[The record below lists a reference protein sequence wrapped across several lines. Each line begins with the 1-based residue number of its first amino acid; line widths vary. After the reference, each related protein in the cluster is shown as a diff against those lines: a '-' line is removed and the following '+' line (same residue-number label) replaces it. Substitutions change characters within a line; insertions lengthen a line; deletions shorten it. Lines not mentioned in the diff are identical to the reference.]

1 MANCVVLT
9 GRLVRDPER
18 RVTSNQT
25 SVASFSIAVDDQ
37 SQGANRERNTLFL
50 DVSAFGKTADN
61 IIKFKHKGDMVAV
74 VGRLV
79 EDKYTRR
86 SDNVEIRKIKV
97 LADRVE
103 FISSGKRDASDSGYT
118 SDAPAPA
125 SISDQT
131 ADKAEGS
138 NLDGMDIAEDDLPF

>member
-1 MANCVVLT
+1 MISPL
-9 GRLVRDPER
+9 
-18 RVTSNQT
+18 
-25 SVASFSIAVDDQ
+25 
-37 SQGANRERNTLFL
+37 
-50 DVSAFGKTADN
+50 DN

-118 SDAPAPA
+118 SDAPAPD